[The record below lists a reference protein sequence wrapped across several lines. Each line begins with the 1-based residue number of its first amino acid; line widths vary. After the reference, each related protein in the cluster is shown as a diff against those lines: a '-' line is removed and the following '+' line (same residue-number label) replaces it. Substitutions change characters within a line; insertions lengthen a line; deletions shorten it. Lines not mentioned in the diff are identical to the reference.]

1 MGYASQGVDKKHPFN
16 KINKKTKKMKN
27 SKIHE
32 CNIVGDVPI
41 YNSILRES
49 HIGGISNIV
58 NSTVCNCI
66 INDCVIRNCTV
77 KASVLRNA
85 IINGKECCVSLK
97 LGQMACVPKVY
108 KSYAVTID
116 NDRINMLFISDKNVW
131 EFDVCSP
138 EELLIALKF
147 HRV

>member
-1 MGYASQGVDKKHPFN
+1 
-16 KINKKTKKMKN
+16 MKN

-32 CNIVGDVPI
+32 CEIVDDVSI

-49 HIGGISNIV
+49 HIRGISNIV
-58 NSTVCNCI
+58 NSTVYNCI
-66 INDCVIRNCTV
+66 INNCVIRDCTV
-77 KASVLRNA
+77 KDSVLRNA

-97 LGQMACVPKVY
+97 LGQIACVPKVY

-116 NDRINMLFISDKNVW
+116 NGRINMLFISDKNVW

-147 HRV
+147 HHV

>member
-1 MGYASQGVDKKHPFN
+1 
-16 KINKKTKKMKN
+16 MKN

-32 CNIVGDVPI
+32 CKIVGDVSA
-41 YNSILRES
+41 YNFILRES
-49 HIGGISNIV
+49 YIGGISNIV
-58 NSTVCNCI
+58 DSTVCNCI
-66 INDCVIRNCTV
+66 INNCVIRNCTV

-85 IINGKECCVSLK
+85 IINGKECCVGLK

-108 KSYAVTID
+108 KSYAVMID
-116 NDRINMLFISDKNVW
+116 NDHINMLFISDKNVW